1 MRRAVVVAADRA
13 GLLQAAERLSAGG
26 NVAFPTET
34 VYGLGGDA
42 LNEQAVLR
50 IFAVKGRP
58 LSDPLIVHV
67 LDAESARALVRCVGE
82 TRRIFDA
89 LAQRFWPGPLTMVLE
104 ASECVPRLVTADTGF
119 VGVRAP
125 AHPVARE
132 LIRLCGRPVAAPS
145 ANRFGHVSPTS
156 AQHVLDDLGASDIV
170 VVDGGDVAAA
180 CAVGIESTVL
190 KVVDSRLSCHAAGA
204 RRELVLFRKGGVSE
218 ASLRAALDQAGFVHV
233 RIVAPPPLALPT
245 PAPAAAPPPL
255 EPQHP
260 PVVSPQRPPVVSPQ
274 HPPEHLPSVSA
285 EEAAAAAGNMQ
296 APGQLITHY
305 APAGM
310 ETWVLRR
317 QERGALA
324 GAAAARWLALDE
336 LARLPIEQCCVLDFG
351 GALAELRPR
360 VRAYRDLAP
369 DGATDTAARGLFDAL
384 RWTEGTG
391 ARFVVVQDVSH
402 DAGDLAAGVADR
414 IFRAASGKV
423 VQRLALLT

>member
-13 GLLQAAERLSAGG
+13 GLVQAAERLAAGG

-42 LNEQAVLR
+42 LNEQAVQR

-67 LDAESARALVRCVGE
+67 LDAEGARALVRCVGE

-104 ASECVPRLVTADTGF
+104 ANESVPRLVTANTGF

-156 AQHVLDDLGASDIV
+156 AQHVLDDLGVSDIV
-170 VVDGGDVAAA
+170 VVDGGDVGAA

-190 KVVDSRLSCHAAGA
+190 KVVDSRLSCHAAGE

-218 ASLRAALDQAGFVHV
+218 ASLRAALDQAGLAHV
-233 RIVAPPPLALPT
+233 RIVAPPPLAT
-245 PAPAAAPPPL
+245 HAPPRTQALLL
-255 EPQHP
+255 EPQT
-260 PVVSPQRPPVVSPQ
+260 
-274 HPPEHLPSVSA
+274 VSA

-317 QERGALA
+317 QDRGALA
-324 GAAAARWLALDE
+324 GAAAARWLALDQ
-336 LARLPIEQCCVLDFG
+336 LARLPVEQCCVLDFG

-369 DGATDTAARGLFDAL
+369 DGAAETAARGLFDAL

-414 IFRAASGKV
+414 MFRAASGKV
-423 VQRLALLT
+423 VQRLALLPAP